1 MSDSSKDPAANT
13 PAWLLPRPKAASH
26 TVRLGIDTTSYNTV
40 LLRVSWEVL
49 YRSCMQ
55 GSHISKHQHQP
66 VQDPSNSGSE
76 AQPPTKKRK
85 HDGVRFGPPSEA
97 TATPVPSH
105 RQQHKS
111 APQAVNHVT
120 NERKLAEAQLHGR
133 TFQLDTSSCTQ
144 AEQEVFFSSAGWSLP
159 EMMIAKQQLND
170 TKGLLDSKDIK

>member
-1 MSDSSKDPAANT
+1 MSNNSKDTAANT
-13 PAWLLPRPKAASH
+13 PAWLLARPKAASH
-26 TVRLGIDTTSYNTV
+26 TVRLGRDTNSYNTI

-49 YRSCMQ
+49 YGYCMQ
-55 GSHISKHQHQP
+55 GSHDSKHQHQP

-85 HDGVRFGPPSEA
+85 HDGVRFGPPPEA

-105 RQQHKS
+105 QRQHKS
-111 APQAVNHVT
+111 ATQAVNHVT

-133 TFQLDTSSCTQ
+133 TFQLDTSSCKHT
-144 AEQEVFFSSAGWSLP
+144 EQGVFFSSAGWSLP
-159 EMMIAKQQLND
+159 DMMTAKQQLNN